1 MNRKCKYGIYVSCFL
16 FLAEIS
22 FAQKQLKVKKED
34 NHFFFYVLNQ
44 QQDSMIH
51 IESAV
56 FKIKTPDSCA
66 KRLYIDVRNGQ
77 FVKTNDAQQ
86 YRLRYIPGIKYEQ
99 QIIRDSLLTN
109 INGVCKSEANR
120 IEVQIYDSGNSK
132 VLIKKKYLLVDK

>member
-16 FLAEIS
+16 FFAKIS

-51 IESAV
+51 LESAV

-66 KRLYIDVRNGQ
+66 KRLYIDVKNGQ
-77 FVKTNDAQQ
+77 FVKTNSTQQ
-86 YRLRYIPGIKYEQ
+86 YRLKYIPGIKYEQ
-99 QIIRDSLLTN
+99 QIIRDSLSTN
-109 INGVCKSEANR
+109 INGGCKIETNR
-120 IEVQIYDSGNSK
+120 IEVHIYDSENNK
-132 VLIKKKYLLVDK
+132 VLIKKKYVVTNQ